1 MRNIDGAMRQSAAQA
16 WCLLRLLPLMVGDLV
31 PDDCEEWQLL
41 LLLLSCMELI
51 FSPSLTT
58 PVTTYL
64 GKIIEEHHT
73 MLLELFPNI
82 SLRPKHHFMLH
93 YTTAIQKL
101 GPLVQYW
108 AMRFEAK
115 HGFFKRISHVT
126 CNFRNICKTLA
137 FRHQMLQCYN
147 VLSGTILKA
156 NFEDIHQVLL
166 ETIEGRPILG
176 ALDSGS
182 IISLAQRRC
191 MVRIL
196 VSHMVNRFGETP
208 TADTKMALSSTLIE
222 TFPSLRDMS
231 ESGCV
236 IWYSKGRHHRPA
248 TGFLEERL
256 RNIRK
261 RMRRLSDAGPRR
273 VEQPP
278 PQRTIPDSSMPLE
291 QVVEM
296 AEWLKHNDQPLIQ
309 VEEFMRDTALY
320 RARWVRENSGKS
332 VHDVLQ
338 EFPQLTTPGMIA
350 QDFQTIHPD
359 SAMRLYQTW
368 TPELEEKVLNMAAIE
383 RKLQVSTDG
392 LGQGNA

>member
-1 MRNIDGAMRQSAAQA
+1 M
-16 WCLLRLLPLMVGDLV
+16 
-31 PDDCEEWQLL
+31 
-41 LLLLSCMELI
+41 
-51 FSPSLTT
+51 
-58 PVTTYL
+58 
-64 GKIIEEHHT
+64 
-73 MLLELFPNI
+73 
-82 SLRPKHHFMLH
+82 
-93 YTTAIQKL
+93 
-101 GPLVQYW
+101 
-108 AMRFEAK
+108 
-115 HGFFKRISHVT
+115 
-126 CNFRNICKTLA
+126 A

-156 NFEDIHQVLL
+156 NFEDIRQVLL

-236 IWYSKGRHHRPA
+236 TWYSKGRHHRRA

-320 RARWVRENSGKS
+320 GARWVRENSGKS

-338 EFPQLTTPGMIA
+338 EFPQLTTPGM
-350 QDFQTIHPD
+350 DFQTIHPD

-383 RKLQVSTDG
+383 RKLQTASGSPTLVLPQQRLVVGVNSAMVEKE
-392 LGQGNA
+392 LGERNFGFDSLKSRLKRYMEEKGIAYPCVGQLSVHFGSMSFL